1 MFFYGILNC
10 FNLILHYETP
20 NIFGDKMTLRNP
32 HLLLSALLIGFI
44 ASFGCAASN
53 DSNNASKNILT
64 LNPDTVKAG
73 KFDTGKMWT
82 FEHAPTDYFY
92 ETYGFK
98 TDEDW
103 LTKVRMSALKFASW
117 CSASFV
123 SKDGLIM
130 TNHHCIDMISEKIQ
144 KEGEDI
150 VKNGFI
156 AKTLEDERRVPDLYV
171 SQLVLIKDV
180 TDLINDEVNV
190 LAGENKTGK
199 KINDIIAELEK
210 KYSDETGLDCNIT
223 PLYNGGKY
231 SLYGYRKYDDVR
243 VVFFAESE
251 IGLYGGDPDNFTY
264 PRYNLDCAFLRVYED
279 GKPLETENYL
289 KFGSNG
295 IVEDEPLFVV
305 GFPGTTKRLKT
316 VSQLEYD
323 RDFSYKNLAAR
334 LTGIQRILRKEMDTK
349 PEKFSE
355 LQNQFILV
363 SNSAKVYSNELKGM
377 QDPYLMA
384 RKKAFEENFKNAV
397 ISNPTLSAKFGHVWS
412 AIENNRN
419 ELRKYAPE
427 YYAYRLNRI
436 TSAQYFLIARELVQL
451 ASQLSLPDNNRDYKY
466 KSENLSETIAGIFPN
481 DFDKDLEFKK
491 LALQA
496 DLIAMNIG
504 KDHPLVQKIFN
515 GETGTEA
522 AEFAISKSK
531 ILSKDDIISLAEKGA
546 DAIIKSDDPFIQ
558 FILTSSPILEKNSSI
573 KNEIDATEEDL
584 EGELGRALY
593 EVYGTSIPPDATFTL
608 RITDCVMKDYEY
620 NGTIAPKF
628 TTFYGFYDRYYS
640 HEQTYPWDITENWKQ
655 PEEDFDL
662 STPFNFVATCDITGG
677 ASGSPVLNQR
687 AEVVGLAFDGNI
699 ESIPAGFLFTTE
711 KNRMVGLTAEGIV
724 EALEK
729 VYRFKRLSSELT
741 AGRIVSE

>member
-1 MFFYGILNC
+1 MI
-10 FNLILHYETP
+10 
-20 NIFGDKMTLRNP
+20 LRNT
-32 HLLLSALLIGFI
+32 HLLLSASFIFVI
-44 ASFGCAASN
+44 ASFGCSASN
-53 DSNNASKNILT
+53 DSNNAVTHSSVFI
-64 LNPDTVKAG
+64 PDTVKAG

-92 ETYGFK
+92 DEYGFK
-98 TDEDW
+98 PDEEW

-123 SKDGLIM
+123 SEDGLIM
-130 TNHHCIDMISEKIQ
+130 TNHHCIDMIAQKIQ
-144 KEGEDI
+144 NEGEDI

-156 AKTLEDERRVPDLYV
+156 AKNLEDERRVPDLYV
-171 SQLVLIKDV
+171 NQLVFVKDV
-180 TDLINDEVNV
+180 TDLINDEASD
-190 LAGENKTGK
+190 LAGENKTDR
-199 KINDIIAELEK
+199 KITDIITELEK

-264 PRYNLDCAFLRVYED
+264 PRYNLDCAFLRVYDD
-279 GKPLETENYL
+279 GKPLATQNFL
-289 KFGSNG
+289 KFSSNG

-316 VSQLEYD
+316 VSQLEFD
-323 RDFSYKNLAAR
+323 RDFSSKNLSVR
-334 LTGIQRILRKEMDTK
+334 LLGLQRILEEEMSAK

-377 QDPYLMA
+377 NDPYLMA
-384 RKKAFEENFKNAV
+384 RKKAFEENFKKAV
-397 ISNPTLSAKFGHVWS
+397 FTNSNLNAKFGHVWAS
-412 AIENNRN
+412 IENNRN

-451 ASQLSLPDNNRDYKY
+451 ASQLSLPENKRDHKY
-466 KSENLSETIAGIFPN
+466 RSENLNETIAGIFPS

-496 DLIAMNIG
+496 DLIAMNLG
-504 KDHPLVQKIFN
+504 KDHPLMKKIFDSK
-515 GETGTEA
+515 TGIAA
-522 AEFAISKSK
+522 AEFALSNSK
-531 ILSKDDIISLAEKGA
+531 ILSKENVIALAEKGGE
-546 DAIIKSDDPFIQ
+546 AILKSDDPFIQ
-558 FILTSSPILEKNSSI
+558 FTLITSPIVERYSAI

-593 EVYGTSIPPDATFTL
+593 DVYGTSIPPDATFTL

-620 NGTIAPKF
+620 NGTVAPKF
-628 TTFYGFYDRYYS
+628 TTFYGFYDKYYS
-640 HEQTYPWDITENWKQ
+640 HEQTYPWDISSKWKE
-655 PEEDFDL
+655 PAEDFDL

-699 ESIPAGFLFTTE
+699 ESIPANFLFTTE
-711 KNRMVGLTAEGIV
+711 KNRMVGLTAEGML

-729 VYRFKRLSSELT
+729 VYRFNRLKDELEF
-741 AGRIVSE
+741 GKIIND

>member
-1 MFFYGILNC
+1 
-10 FNLILHYETP
+10 
-20 NIFGDKMTLRNP
+20 MTLRTTYF
-32 HLLLSALLIGFI
+32 LRSALLIFTIAFI
-44 ASFGCAASN
+44 GCSGSN
-53 DSNNASKNILT
+53 ESSNVNRNLSLLNI
-64 LNPDTVKAG
+64 DTVKAG

-92 ETYGFK
+92 DEYGFRP
-98 TDEDW
+98 DEEW
-103 LTKVRMSALKFASW
+103 LMKVRMSALKFASW

-123 SKDGLIM
+123 SEDGLIM
-130 TNHHCIDMISEKIQ
+130 TNHHCVDMITQKIQ
-144 KEGEDI
+144 QEGEDI

-156 AKTLEDERRVPDLYV
+156 AKSLEDERRVPDLYV
-171 SQLVLIKDV
+171 NQLVLIKDV
-180 TDLINDEVNV
+180 TEEINSAIKDFAGERKAEKKISDLIS
-190 LAGENKTGK
+190 
-199 KINDIIAELEK
+199 ELET
-210 KYSDETGLDCNIT
+210 KYSNETGLDCNIT
-223 PLYNGGKY
+223 SLYYGGKY

-279 GKPLETENYL
+279 GKPLDTENYL

-323 RDFSYKNLAAR
+323 RDFSYKNLSAR
-334 LTGIQRILRKEMDTK
+334 LSGIQRILKEEMDAK

-397 ISNPTLSAKFGHVWS
+397 MLDPQLKSKYGHIWK
-412 AIENNRN
+412 AIENNRD

-427 YYAYRLNRI
+427 YYAFRLNRI
-436 TSAQYFLIARELVQL
+436 TSSQYLLIARELVQL
-451 ASQLSLPDNNRDYKY
+451 AYQLNLPDAKREHKY
-466 KSENLSETIAGIFPN
+466 KSENLNETIESIFPF
-481 DFDKDLEFKK
+481 DFDSNLEFKK

-496 DLIAMNIG
+496 DLISMNIG
-504 KDHPLVQKIFN
+504 QDHALVQKIFN
-515 GETGTEA
+515 GKTGVEA
-522 AEFAISKSK
+522 AEVATSNSK
-531 ILSKDDIISLAEKGA
+531 ILTKEDVIALAESGA

-558 FILTSSPILEKNSSI
+558 FILISSPILEKNSNL

-608 RITDCVMKDYEY
+608 RITDCVMKDYQY
-620 NGTIAPKF
+620 NGTVAPKF
-628 TTFYGFYDRYYS
+628 TTFYGFYDKYYS
-640 HEQTYPWDITENWKQ
+640 HEQTYPWDITEKWKN
-655 PEEDFDL
+655 PADGFDL

-699 ESIPAGFLFTTE
+699 ESIPANFLFTTE
-711 KNRMVGLTAEGIV
+711 KNRMVGLTAEGML
-724 EALEK
+724 EAIEK
-729 VYRFKRLSSELT
+729 VYRFKRLSSELA
-741 AGRIVSE
+741 AGKIVTE